1 MKNFFKN
8 NKIILTNSILV
19 LTTITLFLFKKHINE
34 NFYIYL
40 KFSTYFSIA
49 FSITNWLFLKILM
62 KKLKFLYS
70 IEKIKEI
77 LIPIQNFLTK
87 EIFTSKKIKKLNNNQ
102 TILTNIDITNIEKI
116 INTSISQFF
125 EKTKILNQFKDVI
138 IFSIQEIELKLTIEL
153 EKILKNKN
161 LKNKVAKIESA
172 VLFIIN
178 QHFENFVIFKIQK
191 LIYDTLKNYFEW
203 FVIWGALCGILW
215 GVVFVIF
222 RII

>member
-19 LTTITLFLFKKHINE
+19 LTTITLFLFKKHINQ

-87 EIFTSKKIKKLNNNQ
+87 EIFASKKIKKLNNNQ
-102 TILTNIDITNIEKI
+102 TILTNTDILNIEK
-116 INTSISQFF
+116 
-125 EKTKILNQFKDVI
+125 
-138 IFSIQEIELKLTIEL
+138 
-153 EKILKNKN
+153 
-161 LKNKVAKIESA
+161 
-172 VLFIIN
+172 
-178 QHFENFVIFKIQK
+178 
-191 LIYDTLKNYFEW
+191 Y
-203 FVIWGALCGILW
+203 
-215 GVVFVIF
+215 
-222 RII
+222 